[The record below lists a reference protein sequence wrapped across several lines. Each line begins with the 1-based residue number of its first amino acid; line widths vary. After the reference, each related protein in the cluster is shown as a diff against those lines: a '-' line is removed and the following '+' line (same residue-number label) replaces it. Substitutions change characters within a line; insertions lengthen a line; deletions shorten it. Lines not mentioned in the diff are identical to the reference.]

1 MTIPHETALAAAMKA
16 APKFWRE
23 VRDAEKH
30 MAKVISAYLSSIG
43 GVVCHREPAGWKWSF
58 DGGETWNVG
67 PSEPGDFRFGNPD
80 LVVPLHAP
88 LSIAS
93 KGDDE
98 IISLRSERDSLKALC
113 DEMAKALEDE
123 KERCAVFLAHREE
136 LIGLLRSFRGDVF
149 EEVASFAENYG
160 DTYSVGRGIAQSIRA
175 LAKAKEAE

>member
-1 MTIPHETALAAAMKA
+1 MTDIVNRL
-16 APKFWRE
+16 RE
-23 VRDAEKH
+23 VAEIETGLLYSRRQMLKDA
-30 MAKVISAYLSSIG
+30 A
-43 GVVCHREPAGWKWSF
+43 
-58 DGGETWNVG
+58 N
-67 PSEPGDFRFGNPD
+67 
-80 LVVPLHAP
+80 
-88 LSIAS
+88 
-93 KGDDE
+93 E
-98 IISLRSERDSLKALC
+98 ITALRSERDSLKALC